1 VGDLLASTTGT
12 GGRDIE
18 FSGFASGARIA
29 IRFAC
34 VGVAGAHLVDQSGA
48 LVLDVSG
55 CNGTTIYGTSFTA
68 TAANR
73 VLRIG
78 VDSTVTWAIAVWS
91 S

>member
-1 VGDLLASTTGT
+1 
-12 GGRDIE
+12 
-18 FSGFASGARIA
+18 
-29 IRFAC
+29 
-34 VGVAGAHLVDQSGA
+34 VDQSGA